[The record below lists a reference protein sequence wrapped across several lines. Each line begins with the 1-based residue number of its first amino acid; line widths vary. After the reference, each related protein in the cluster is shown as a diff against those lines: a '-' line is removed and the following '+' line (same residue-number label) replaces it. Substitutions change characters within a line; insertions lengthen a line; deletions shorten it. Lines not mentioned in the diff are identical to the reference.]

1 MKHFTNAV
9 LAIFWKDLLAERRT
23 REILGTMLVFA
34 LTVILVFVFA
44 FDLSVEMRRKAAA
57 GVIWVTLCFTGT
69 ISLNRSMSLEKDREG
84 FDGLLLAPV
93 DRTAIYFGKALVNW
107 VYLVITAVIIVPV
120 YSLFNNTS
128 LFSWGMAG
136 VILLGTL
143 GYILTGTLLSSLAIQ
158 LRARDMLLP
167 VLLFPVLIP
176 LLLAAVRASTILL
189 QGGDPGE
196 LGTWF
201 LMLAGYDLLFA
212 AIGVLVFDK
221 IIEE

>member
-1 MKHFTNAV
+1 M

>member
-1 MKHFTNAV
+1 MKAFVNAV
-9 LAIFWKDLLAERRT
+9 KAIFWKDLLADRRT

-44 FDLSVEMRRKAAA
+44 FDLSMEMRRKAAA
-57 GVIWVTLCFTGT
+57 GVIWVTLCFAGT

-84 FDGLLLAPV
+84 IDGLLLAPV
-93 DRTAIYFGKALVNW
+93 DRTAIFFGKALVNW
-107 VYLVITAVIIVPV
+107 VYLLITAAVIVPV

-128 LFSWGMAG
+128 LFTWAMTG

-143 GYILTGTLLSSLAIQ
+143 GYILTGTLLSTLAMQ

-167 VLLFPVLIP
+167 VLLFPVIIP

-189 QGGDPGE
+189 QGGDPAE
-196 LGTWF
+196 LGTW
-201 LMLAGYDLLFA
+201 LLLLAGYDLLFA
-212 AIGVLVFDK
+212 AVALLVFDK

>member
-1 MKHFTNAV
+1 MKKFFNAV

-44 FDLSVEMRRKAAA
+44 FDLSVDMRSKAAP
-57 GVIWVTLCFTGT
+57 GVIWVTLCFAGT

-84 FDGLLLAPV
+84 FDGLLLAPI
-93 DRTAIYFGKALVNW
+93 DRTAIFFGKALVNW
-107 VYLVITAVIIVPV
+107 VYMLITAIIIVPF
-120 YSLFNNTS
+120 YALFNNVN
-128 LFSWGMAG
+128 LFSPGFIG
-136 VILLGTL
+136 VIILGTL
-143 GYILTGTLLSSLAIQ
+143 GYILTGTLLSSLSLQ

-176 LLLAAVRASTILL
+176 LLLSAVRASTILL
-189 QGGDPGE
+189 QGGIEGE
-196 LGTWF
+196 LSTWIM
-201 LMLAGYDLLFA
+201 LLAGYDLLFTA
-212 AIGVLVFDK
+212 VGLLVFDK

>member
-1 MKHFTNAV
+1 MKAYLNTV

-34 LTVILVFVFA
+34 LTVILIFVFA
-44 FDLSVEMRRKAAA
+44 FDLSVDMRTKAAP
-57 GVIWVTLCFTGT
+57 GVTWVTLCFAGT

-107 VYLVITAVIIVPV
+107 VFLLITAIIVVPI
-120 YSLFNNTS
+120 YALFNNIN
-128 LFSWGMAG
+128 LFSAGFAG

-143 GYILTGTLLSSLAIQ
+143 GYILTGTLLSALSLQ
-158 LRARDMLLP
+158 LRTRDMLLP
-167 VLLFPVLIP
+167 VLLFPVIIP
-176 LLLAAVRASTILL
+176 LLLAVVRASTILL
-189 QGGDPGE
+189 QGGMQGE
-196 LGTWF
+196 LSTW
-201 LMLAGYDLLFA
+201 LLILVGYDMLFA
-212 AIGVLVFDK
+212 AVGLLVFDK

>member
-1 MKHFTNAV
+1 MKPFIDAV

-57 GVIWVTLCFTGT
+57 GVIWVTLCFAGT

-84 FDGLLLAPV
+84 FDGLLLAPME
-93 DRTAIYFGKALVNW
+93 RTAIYFGKALVNW
-107 VYLVITAVIIVPV
+107 VYMLITAAVIVPV

-128 LFSWGMAG
+128 LFSWGMLG

-167 VLLFPVLIP
+167 VLLFPVIIP

-189 QGGDPGE
+189 QGGNPGE

-201 LMLAGYDLLFA
+201 LLLAGYDLLFTA
-212 AIGVLVFDK
+212 VAVLVFDK

>member
-1 MKHFTNAV
+1 VRFFEFQRNARGETR
-9 LAIFWKDLLAERRT
+9 KLL
-23 REILGTMLVFA
+23 LVFA

-44 FDLSVEMRRKAAA
+44 FDLSVDMRSKAAP
-57 GVIWVTLCFTGT
+57 GVIWVTLCFAGT

-107 VYLVITAVIIVPV
+107 VYMLVTALIIVPV
-120 YSLFNNTS
+120 YSLFNNVN
-128 LFSWGMAG
+128 LFSAGFGG

-143 GYILTGTLLSSLAIQ
+143 GYILTGTLLSALSLQ

-176 LLLAAVRASTILL
+176 LLLAVVRTSTILL
-189 QGGDPGE
+189 QGGIQGE
-196 LGTWF
+196 LSTW
-201 LMLAGYDLLFA
+201 LLLLAGYDLLFA
-212 AIGVLVFDK
+212 AVGLLVFDK